1 MKINSFQSDF
11 NPPVDPNPSTSLDA
25 NLPLLQPATSL
36 RGGVTGGKIPIYRRS
51 YGVGQVKP
59 RPLVWEDGRL
69 RQIQSEQ
76 PESPANA
83 IQPSATEPFP
93 GAVVGCG
100 TFSPSNSATMTTPVS
115 RFPPSRGEG
124 MSMKTTAGMGG
135 RARGKARS
143 VMSGIMSPTGSITS
157 SRPSRRDEGPS
168 GTFKIPEMDAS
179 LPEPRRYYILP
190 MDASAP
196 PFSLSLE
203 EPFPSNNVLFPNL
216 ESEQAPN
223 TSNVPPS
230 LKMKSGGDGVDD
242 LDFEK
247 LKSYRR
253 LNGYTL
259 FTVAMRKK
267 YSMNNDE
274 DGKQDQKSLNRKW
287 QALWATLPERDRQQ
301 WKLRAKRM
309 VKAMEAVPE
318 KTAAA
323 EAKRAAELKR
333 AEAQLARTE
342 TTKYNLIDIAAHFQ
356 ILSNSF
362 ANAAQQLGQYRG
374 PVPMEDVTSTLLDGL
389 LSCLIPLTTVAGQ
402 LEPLNGIPEKDI
414 ACKGLTS
421 LAHICP
427 NL

>member
-1 MKINSFQSDF
+1 MSDF
-11 NPPVDPNPSTSLDA
+11 NTPLDRNSSTSLNA
-25 NLPLLQPATSL
+25 NLPLIQPTSAL
-36 RGGVTGGKIPIYRRS
+36 RGGGGGGKIPIYRRS

-69 RQIQSEQ
+69 RQIQPEQ
-76 PESPANA
+76 SESPANP
-83 IQPSATEPFP
+83 IQSSSTEPFL
-93 GAVVGCG
+93 GAAASRGV
-100 TFSPSNSATMTTPVS
+100 FSPSNSATMITSVP
-115 RFPPSRGEG
+115 RFSSFKGDKMGMKATSGIGGRSRG
-124 MSMKTTAGMGG
+124 KG
-135 RARGKARS
+135 RGAT
-143 VMSGIMSPTGSITS
+143 SGIMSPTGSMIS
-157 SRPSRRDEGPS
+157 SRPSRKYEGQS

-179 LPEPRRYYILP
+179 LPETKRHSILP
-190 MDASAP
+190 MDASTP
-196 PFSLSLE
+196 PFSLSSE
-203 EPFPSNNVLFPNL
+203 EPLPPNNVLFPNL
-216 ESEQAPN
+216 ESEQ
-223 TSNVPPS
+223 TSAASNIPPS

-267 YSMNNDE
+267 YSINNDD

-309 VKAMEAVPE
+309 VKAMEAAPE

-323 EAKRAAELKR
+323 EAKRATELKR

-362 ANAAQQLGQYRG
+362 ASAAQQLSQYRG
-374 PVPMEDVTSTLLDGL
+374 PVLMDDVNSTLLDGL
-389 LSCLIPLTTVAGQ
+389 LSCLIPLTAIAGQ
-402 LEPLNGIPEKDI
+402 LEPLNGMPDKDTV
-414 ACKGLTS
+414 CKGLTS